1 MQKNKKI
8 YIAGHRGLVGSAIV
22 RRLQKAGYE
31 NLLFRRRAEL
41 DLTDKKAVDNFFATE
56 KPAYVFLA
64 AAKVGGIHANNTRPA
79 DFIYDNLAIQNNVLH
94 AASEYQVEKLLFLG
108 SSCIYPRLA
117 PQPMREE
124 YLLSGPLEPT
134 NSAYAVAK
142 IAGIEMCYAFNRQYK
157 TNFVP
162 VMPTNLYGPLDNYD
176 LLSSHVMP
184 AMIRKFHLA
193 KLAAAGDNQALDADT
208 KTHGLIPNDFYANLT
223 QIAAANNHTLNGAG
237 AAEKPDLT
245 QIRASDTVNLWGTGT
260 PKREF
265 LYVDDLADA
274 LTFIMFNSQ
283 STELLNIGTGIDQTI
298 NELAEAV
305 RHTVGYKGSIAFDPT
320 KPDGTPRKLLDISK
334 LKTLGWNPKF
344 TLEEGIKL
352 AYNSYK
358 KML

>member
-1 MQKNKKI
+1 
-8 YIAGHRGLVGSAIV
+8 
-22 RRLQKAGYE
+22 
-31 NLLFRRRAEL
+31 
-41 DLTDKKAVDNFFATE
+41 
-56 KPAYVFLA
+56 
-64 AAKVGGIHANNTRPA
+64 
-79 DFIYDNLAIQNNVLH
+79 
-94 AASEYQVEKLLFLG
+94 
-108 SSCIYPRLA
+108 
-117 PQPMREE
+117 
-124 YLLSGPLEPT
+124 
-134 NSAYAVAK
+134 
-142 IAGIEMCYAFNRQYK
+142 MCYAFKRQYK

-193 KLAAAGDNQALDADT
+193 KLATAGDNNAISNDS
-208 KTHGLIPNDFYANLT
+208 KTYGPIPSDFYVNLT

-245 QIRASDTVNLWGTGT
+245 QIKASDTVNLWGTGT

-298 NELAEAV
+298 NELAEA
-305 RHTVGYKGSIAFDPT
+305 FDPT

-334 LKTLGWNPKF
+334 LKTLGWKPKF
-344 TLEEGIKL
+344 TLEEGIKQ
-352 AYNSYK
+352 AYESYK
-358 KML
+358 KL